1 MSQINQSVKVASP
14 LAKSNGQGFASL
26 SIQTLV
32 GCFCQ
37 CVCYRP
43 FYGGSGRGG
52 FGLAGGYSGNANL
65 A

>member
-1 MSQINQSVKVASP
+1 MP

-26 SIQTLV
+26 SIQTRV

-43 FYGGSGRGG
+43 FNGGSGRGG
-52 FGLAGGYSGNANL
+52 LGLAGWTLPVLRTLSESPPSMIN
-65 A
+65 

>member
-1 MSQINQSVKVASP
+1 M
-14 LAKSNGQGFASL
+14 AKSNGQGFASL

-43 FYGGSGRGG
+43 FNGGSGRGG

>member
-1 MSQINQSVKVASP
+1 MVLLIRLLNQIKQFVKVASP

-37 CVCYRP
+37 CPLSPFQWRFRQGRLRP
-43 FYGGSGRGG
+43 RRW
-52 FGLAGGYSGNANL
+52 
-65 A
+65 